1 MKLKK
6 NVTLVLAGANV
17 HVQASPRSEAIYC
30 VGSLL
35 PAADGFARGL
45 GGFFGGF
52 SSVESAKEMNE
63 GTK

>member
-45 GGFFGGF
+45 GGFFSGF
-52 SSVESAKEMNE
+52 
-63 GTK
+63 

>member
-45 GGFFGGF
+45 GGF
-52 SSVESAKEMNE
+52 SSIESAKEMNE